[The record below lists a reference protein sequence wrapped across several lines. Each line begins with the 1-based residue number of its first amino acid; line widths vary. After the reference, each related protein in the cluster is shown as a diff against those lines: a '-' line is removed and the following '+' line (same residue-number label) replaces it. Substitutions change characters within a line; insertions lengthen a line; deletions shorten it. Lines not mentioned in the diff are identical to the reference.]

1 MKSIKRYLMGLLLA
15 VAGTGA
21 ANAQGIP
28 VIDAANLAQSVQQV
42 ISWSQQLTQMQNQ
55 LTQMQ
60 QQYAAISGNRG
71 FGSVLNN
78 PTLQNYLPTNWQQVY
93 SQVQSGGY
101 AGLTGAAQTLRNQS
115 AIYNCQDQ
123 SGAGW
128 TSADTNACNRSLNK
142 SFQDKAYVQQS
153 YQSSMDRM
161 TQIQGLINQVSLTQ
175 DPKGVA
181 EIQARIAGEQAALN
195 DEQTKLNL
203 YKQSEEIEDKLI
215 QQQMH
220 ETDMQR
226 TSLTTRASDNLTP
239 VTY

>member
-21 ANAQGIP
+21 AQAQGIP

-42 ISWSQQLTQMQNQ
+42 VSWTEQLKQMQNQ

-60 QQYAAISGNRG
+60 QQYSAISGNRG

-78 PTLQNYLPTNWQQVY
+78 PQLQNYLPTNWQSVY
-93 SQVQSGGY
+93 QSVQTGGY
-101 AGLTGAAQTLRNQS
+101 SGLTGAAQTLRNQS

-123 SGAGW
+123 GGTGW

-161 TQIQGLINQVSLTQ
+161 TQIQGLINQVGQTQ

-226 TSLTTRASDNLTP
+226 TSLTTRGSDSLTP